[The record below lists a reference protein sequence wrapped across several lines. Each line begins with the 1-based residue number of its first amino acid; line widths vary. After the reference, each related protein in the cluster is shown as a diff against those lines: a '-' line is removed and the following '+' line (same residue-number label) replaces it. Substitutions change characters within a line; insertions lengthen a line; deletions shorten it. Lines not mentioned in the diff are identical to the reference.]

1 MDSELIRLIAIVG
14 FVLIYAAVKKVREV
28 IRTSAARSSAPR
40 RPDPQRDSMPR
51 REAAAQ
57 RQAMP
62 GMAAF
67 MFEPLD
73 SSGSAR
79 RSNGDRRC
87 PRAPALFEEGRRVT
101 DDAPM
106 PEPERPAA
114 AIEPPTLAELRRAVV
129 WSEILK
135 PKFEQ

>member
-14 FVLIYAAVKKVREV
+14 FVLIYAAIKKVREV
-28 IRTSAARSSAPR
+28 IRTSAARGAAPR
-40 RPDPQRDSMPR
+40 RPEARREAMPR
-51 REAAAQ
+51 REAPAP

-62 GMAAF
+62 RMAAF
-67 MFEPLD
+67 V
-73 SSGSAR
+73 SSLTTPPAVPDDASVSTTASAPVGS
-79 RSNGDRRC
+79 
-87 PRAPALFEEGRRVT
+87 EEGQRVT
-101 DDAPM
+101 ADAPM
-106 PEPERPAA
+106 PEPERTAP

>member
-28 IRTSAARSSAPR
+28 IRTSGARHAAPR
-40 RPDPQRDSMPR
+40 RPEPQRQAMPR
-51 REAAAQ
+51 REAPAR

-67 MFEPLD
+67 VSSLTTPPAVPDEPA
-73 SSGSAR
+73 SPTA
-79 RSNGDRRC
+79 
-87 PRAPALFEEGRRVT
+87 APEPPTLFEEGQRVT
-101 DDAPM
+101 ADATM
-106 PEPERPAA
+106 PEPERPAP

>member
-28 IRTSAARSSAPR
+28 IRTSAARHPAPR
-40 RPDPQRDSMPR
+40 RPEARREAMPR
-51 REAAAQ
+51 REAPAP

-62 GMAAF
+62 RMAACV
-67 MFEPLD
+67 
-73 SSGSAR
+73 SSLTTPPAVPDEASV
-79 RSNGDRRC
+79 STT
-87 PRAPALFEEGRRVT
+87 APAPVGSEEGQRVT
-101 DDAPM
+101 ADAPL
-106 PEPERPAA
+106 PEPERPAP

>member
-67 MFEPLD
+67 MSSLSTVPAVPEEATVTAAAPEP
-73 SSGSAR
+73 
-79 RSNGDRRC
+79 
-87 PRAPALFEEGRRVT
+87 PALFEEGRRVT
-101 DDAPM
+101 EDVPM